1 MDLRLL
7 DGKWFAVLMVA
18 EAPSGEDEWA
28 FFEGTAT
35 WDGKQLIIDRGSGN
49 PPFQVPED
57 TLARIKAVDPKLR
70 QVFERLRKTVVFVT
84 HDMTE
89 AAYVAGEIA
98 LMRAGRILQRGT
110 LDDLMLRPADP
121 FVTEFIRAQR
131 PLDGAG
137 HRSD

>member
-7 DGKWFAVLMVA
+7 DGKWFAVLMVT

-70 QVFERLRKTVVFVT
+70 QVFERA
-84 HDMTE
+84 DY
-89 AAYVAGEIA
+89 YVPLLVSPLPENADLDRYIA
-98 LMRAGRILQRGT
+98 TGMRWPKNEDA
-110 LDDLMLRPADP
+110 
-121 FVTEFIRAQR
+121 
-131 PLDGAG
+131 
-137 HRSD
+137 